1 MADVPTHLSIN
12 GAKKEK
18 TRPGKMSSEAKE
30 REGFSSSTTPAS
42 LTKIL
47 IRSLSR
53 LNPRTPSNTVPL
65 SSLSLNSV
73 WLHDW
78 WLVKVEGNGLAVS
91 GFTSREGVGTRL
103 FCSAAIVKRHYTT
116 ILEAK
121 DGITVTLSG
130 FINRDRAHENGF
142 SFQICDRFQLG
153 FPYSW
158 EEIAAKLR
166 GEESANGG
174 SPRGKS
180 GLVELNMSSGI
191 STNTASVSFDDIPV
205 TRIRDILMHP
215 LGDPKDC
222 ALEDILGSFCSN
234 TMEHTPMLTDPFSN
248 SKSPVT
254 VARKRKRTKADQK
267 HRDGGKITHTDDTVM
282 GECITPRRGVVTRS
296 MSRLRNLAKNNPG

>member
-18 TRPGKMSSEAKE
+18 TRPGKMSSEAKK
-30 REGFSSSTTPAS
+30 RKGFSSSTTPAS

-130 FINRDRAHENGF
+130 FINRDRARENGF
-142 SFQICDRFQLG
+142 SFQVCHHLCSDT
-153 FPYSW
+153 YSD
-158 EEIAAKLR
+158 
-166 GEESANGG
+166 
-174 SPRGKS
+174 
-180 GLVELNMSSGI
+180 
-191 STNTASVSFDDIPV
+191 SVIEMIWCCVLFD
-205 TRIRDILMHP
+205 
-215 LGDPKDC
+215 
-222 ALEDILGSFCSN
+222 F
-234 TMEHTPMLTDPFSN
+234 
-248 SKSPVT
+248 
-254 VARKRKRTKADQK
+254 
-267 HRDGGKITHTDDTVM
+267 
-282 GECITPRRGVVTRS
+282 
-296 MSRLRNLAKNNPG
+296 RNL

>member
-1 MADVPTHLSIN
+1 MI
-12 GAKKEK
+12 
-18 TRPGKMSSEAKE
+18 SEQGSYCVFIWFLFWIWCH
-30 REGFSSSTTPAS
+30 R
-42 LTKIL
+42 
-47 IRSLSR
+47 
-53 LNPRTPSNTVPL
+53 
-65 SSLSLNSV
+65 
-73 WLHDW
+73 
-78 WLVKVEGNGLAVS
+78 
-91 GFTSREGVGTRL
+91 GVGTRL